1 MEITADISKYL
12 EHEFFLGVE
21 DSKMINAAVIWSKE
35 KNNKH
40 VSNIVKFYES
50 MEKFNPTGDL
60 YEMSIPRLLTA
71 YFEDYGFNREL
82 DEIQKLDNESVY
94 IYPMEYFYP
103 LSYDYQH
110 NKFTEK
116 SCMIHHFDATWIS
129 KMEKFKT
136 NMKRKNMKWVVYI
149 IDLCIAIKNKIKFFS
164 NYRDITIFIAMF
176 FTLLLCMFTF
186 SPLDENSTSAF
197 NVLNIGRTKT
207 ILQILATSVVWTFFC
222 AKVRNIHLNQYVD
235 NMTNNHSD
243 NEEYKEIKL
252 NLEQTLNFHRKEKTF
267 YTIQIIVTTIV
278 LMFSVF
284 EILTIIPQSST
295 LYLMLY
301 MANMYY
307 LYVGIK
313 KKFKYRILELVPY
326 GIVLASMVVIKPAT
340 GMLTSILTFIFVMYE
355 ITKNKVKE
363 KRKKSFAISYVFML
377 IIALILNFSIPNM
390 NRFKE
395 FNFNTS
401 FKKGNIVTNYENY
414 EIDEEI
420 TKFEAGKD
428 VFGKNFEKTVRN
440 NVLFSPE
447 LYFILSIFVI
457 LIISMITK
465 KYEFLYFA
473 ALTFLNTV
481 FLTNVELLSSVYLI
495 VLNLFVLILFLIES
509 LLAKEFNK

>member
-1 MEITADISKYL
+1 
-12 EHEFFLGVE
+12 
-21 DSKMINAAVIWSKE
+21 
-35 KNNKH
+35 
-40 VSNIVKFYES
+40 
-50 MEKFNPTGDL
+50 
-60 YEMSIPRLLTA
+60 
-71 YFEDYGFNREL
+71 
-82 DEIQKLDNESVY
+82 
-94 IYPMEYFYP
+94 
-103 LSYDYQH
+103 
-110 NKFTEK
+110 
-116 SCMIHHFDATWIS
+116 
-129 KMEKFKT
+129 
-136 NMKRKNMKWVVYI
+136 
-149 IDLCIAIKNKIKFFS
+149 
-164 NYRDITIFIAMF
+164 
-176 FTLLLCMFTF
+176 
-186 SPLDENSTSAF
+186 
-197 NVLNIGRTKT
+197 
-207 ILQILATSVVWTFFC
+207 
-222 AKVRNIHLNQYVD
+222 
-235 NMTNNHSD
+235 MTNNHSD